1 VRRTKSSMRVAVCTV
16 TYQRPEG
23 LKRLIDGLNRLA
35 FSTSKPPTLEL
46 IIVDND
52 PAGLACRFCEGLRS
66 DLNWPLRCLTEPRR
80 GISYARNKAVTCA
93 VDDADF
99 VAFIDDDE
107 VPEPSWLDE
116 LLYAQRWYDADVV
129 AGRVLSYFAEPV
141 SPWIEKGNF
150 FANARYPTGYVLDH
164 AHTNNVLVR
173 SEVFKNMW
181 PLFDERFALSG
192 GEDTHFF
199 MRVHRAGHKIVWAD
213 DAVVYEWIP
222 KSRANAKW
230 VIRRA
235 YNGGNNYS
243 RLVLDLDSSWA
254 AWTKRVAKAGGRLG
268 QGLLLLPVSVA
279 LGRHTF
285 IRALRDIALGM
296 GALAGAVG
304 RSDEKYRRTGS
315 V

>member
-1 VRRTKSSMRVAVCTV
+1 
-16 TYQRPEG
+16 
-23 LKRLIDGLNRLA
+23 
-35 FSTSKPPTLEL
+35 
-46 IIVDND
+46 
-52 PAGLACRFCEGLRS
+52 
-66 DLNWPLRCLTEPRR
+66 
-80 GISYARNKAVTCA
+80 
-93 VDDADF
+93 
-99 VAFIDDDE
+99 
-107 VPEPSWLDE
+107 
-116 LLYAQRWYDADVV
+116 
-129 AGRVLSYFAEPV
+129 VLSYFAEPV

>member
-1 VRRTKSSMRVAVCTV
+1 MRVAVCTI
-16 TYQRPEG
+16 TYRRPEG
-23 LKRLIDGLNRLA
+23 LKRLIDGLDNLT
-35 FSTSKPPTLEL
+35 FSKNEPSGLEL
-46 IIVDND
+46 VVVDND

-66 DLNWPLRCLTEPRR
+66 DLNWPLRCVKEPRR

-116 LLYAQRWYDADVV
+116 LLYAQRLYEADVV

-150 FANARYPTGYVLDH
+150 FANARNPTGYLLDH
-164 AHTNNVLVR
+164 AHAGSVLVR

-181 PLFDERFALSG
+181 PVFDERFALSG

-213 DAVVYEWIP
+213 DSVAYEWIP

-230 VIRRA
+230 LIRRA

-243 RLVLDLDSSWA
+243 RLLLDLDSSWE
-254 AWTKRVAKAGGRLG
+254 AWTKRVARACGRLG

-285 IRALRDIALGM
+285 VSALQYIGLGL
-296 GALAGAVG
+296 GGLAGAVG
-304 RSDEKYRRTGS
+304 ASDETYRGTGS